1 MKKRSHPLGIPT
13 TAMSQAFHQTEGS
26 ETGGSGVPPLA
37 IERWAL
43 GKLLSLLG
51 DPPIRVILWDGEDI
65 SPPGIDAVEK
75 LHIHSRGTLWR
86 LIVNPDLYFGDA
98 YSRGTLEV
106 EGDLV
111 AFLETVYGCV
121 SSERLSSPLFGLLDR
136 VRNRTSSG
144 AHYRNRED
152 IRHHYDIG
160 NDFYRLWLDENLV
173 YTCAYYPAPSLSIE
187 QAQVA
192 KMEYVCRKL
201 RLRKGETVVEAG
213 GGWGALAR
221 HMAKHHGVT
230 VKSYNIS
237 REQIAYAT
245 ERAAREGL
253 DSRIQYIEADYNDIA
268 GQYDAFVSVGM
279 LEHVRPEN
287 YRRLGAVI
295 DRCLKEDGRGLIHT
309 IGRNRP
315 RAMNAWIERR
325 IFPGACPPSL
335 SQMTE
340 IFEPYS
346 FSVLDVENLR
356 LHYAK
361 TLEQWLGRFD
371 AQAEKMREDF
381 DETFIRAWR
390 LYLAGSIASFTTGEL
405 QLFQVVFSRPR
416 NNDIPWSRSF
426 LYDTSVHTQRI

>member
-1 MKKRSHPLGIPT
+1 MKKRSHLLGIPS
-13 TAMSQAFHQTEGS
+13 AMAPAFH
-26 ETGGSGVPPLA
+26 ETHGAEAGGSGAPPVA

-43 GKLLSLLG
+43 RKLLSLLG
-51 DPPIRVILWDGEDI
+51 DPPIHVILWDGEVI
-65 SPPGIDAVEK
+65 SPPGIDTVEK
-75 LHIHSRGTLWR
+75 LHIRDRATLWR
-86 LIVNPDLYFGDA
+86 LVVNPDLYFGDA
-98 YSRGTLEV
+98 YSRGSLEV

-121 SSERLSSPLFGLLDR
+121 SSESLRSPLFRLLDR
-136 VRNRTSSG
+136 LRNRTSTG

-160 NDFYRLWLDENLV
+160 NEFYRLWLDENLV
-173 YTCAYYPAPSLSIE
+173 YTCAYYPTPSLSID

-192 KMEYVCRKL
+192 KMEYICRKL

-221 HMAKHHGVT
+221 HMARHHGVM

-237 REQIAYAT
+237 HEQIVYST

-253 DSRIQYIEADYNDIA
+253 DARIQYVEADYNDIA
-268 GQYDAFVSVGM
+268 GQYDVFVSVGM

-287 YRRLGAVI
+287 YRRLGEVI
-295 DRCLKEDGRGLIHT
+295 DRSLKESGRGLIHT

-315 RAMNAWIERR
+315 RNMNAWIERR

-335 SQMTE
+335 REMTE

-361 TLEQWLGRFD
+361 TLKQWLGRFE
-371 AQAEKMREDF
+371 AQSEKMSEEF
-381 DETFIRAWR
+381 DETFVRAWR
-390 LYLAGSIASFTTGEL
+390 LYLAGSVAAFTSGEL

-416 NNDIPWSRSF
+416 NNDMPWSRSF
-426 LYDTSVHTQRI
+426 LYDTSSYAQRI

>member
-1 MKKRSHPLGIPT
+1 MKKRSHLLGIPGQT
-13 TAMSQAFHQTEGS
+13 SHEFHEPRGAVSEGS
-26 ETGGSGVPPLA
+26 GAPPLA

-43 GKLLSLLG
+43 RKLLSLLG
-51 DPPIRVILWDGEDI
+51 DPPIHVILWDGEVI
-65 SPPGIDAVEK
+65 SAPGVDSVEK
-75 LHIHSRGTLWR
+75 LIIRDRATLWR
-86 LIVNPDLYFGDA
+86 LVINPDLYFGDA
-98 YSRGTLEV
+98 YSQGRVEV

-111 AFLETVYGCV
+111 AFLETLYSCV
-121 SSERLSSPLFGLLDR
+121 SSERLSSPLFRLLDR
-136 VRNRTSSG
+136 MRNRASSG

-173 YTCAYYPAPSLSIE
+173 YTCAYYPTPSLSIE

-192 KMEYVCRKL
+192 KMEYICRKL
-201 RLRKGETVVEAG
+201 RLRKGDTVVEAG
-213 GGWGALAR
+213 GGWGSLAR
-221 HMAKHHGVT
+221 HMARHYGVT

-237 REQIAYAT
+237 HEQIVYST

-268 GQYDAFVSVGM
+268 GRYDVFVSVGM

-287 YRRLGAVI
+287 YRRLGSVI
-295 DRCLKEDGRGLIHT
+295 DRCLKENGRGLIHT

-315 RAMNAWIERR
+315 RNMNAWIERR

-346 FSVLDVENLR
+346 FSVLDIENLR

-371 AQAEKMREDF
+371 AHAEKMNENF

-390 LYLAGSIASFTTGEL
+390 LYLAGSIAAFTTGEL

-416 NNDIPWSRSF
+416 NNDIPWSRSY
-426 LYDTSVHTQRI
+426 LYEGVASTQRI